1 MDEEVKM
8 QLDLAKEGMDHS
20 LIHLDGELIKV
31 RAGKANIHMLDGIF
45 VDYYGTNTALN
56 QVANVNTP
64 DPRMIVIQP
73 WEKSM
78 IEPIEKAILKA
89 NVGVTPVNDGELI
102 RLNIPPLTEERR
114 RELVKMVKSEGENAK
129 VSIRNTRRDANE
141 EFKQMKKD
149 GLAEDMEKWA
159 EGEVQKLTDSF
170 IKKVDE
176 IVSLKESEI
185 MTI

>member
-1 MDEEVKM
+1 
-8 QLDLAKEGMDHS
+8 
-20 LIHLDGELIKV
+20 
-31 RAGKANIHMLDGIF
+31 
-45 VDYYGTNTALN
+45 
-56 QVANVNTP
+56 
-64 DPRMIVIQP
+64 
-73 WEKSM
+73 
-78 IEPIEKAILKA
+78 
-89 NVGVTPVNDGELI
+89 
-102 RLNIPPLTEERR
+102 
-114 RELVKMVKSEGENAK
+114 MVKSEGENAK